1 MIISKYLPMLGIL
14 MLGTE
19 VCAQASKADTRNS
32 KNGESVFSPLVVQA
46 GKKSAEREAIK
57 RSGAYSSVDENRNL
71 QSADSILR
79 SIPGT
84 YTQMDAGQGAISVNI
99 RGMTGFGRV
108 NTMVDGI
115 TQTFYGSSSGSIY
128 HGGMPNSQF
137 GTLIDPNFIVGID
150 VARGNVIGGDGVNTL
165 TGSANF
171 RTIGVDDVVFSDNP
185 FGIRTK
191 FGVGNNG
198 IGRTGMVA
206 VGGKMRDFGNNGS
219 IGIMLAMSGSSIDSN
234 YKNGA
239 GQNSDEFFTEK
250 TFRQSPQSQL
260 YKIDVKPDEFNSLE
274 LSARNYVNKISQRLI
289 ASQDWYLKYHYTPFS
304 ELVDFNFIASNSR
317 GEQEFLPGTMGAIQ
331 RTKAK
336 NISEAFDI
344 NNTSRFN
351 VGEVDASLIYGAK
364 MTKNQY
370 IKKKNKGMLL
380 GEDQEYSTP
389 VGLSGRQKISA
400 LYTGLQ
406 LNYGILQGNADVNY
420 TRYDLSGF
428 KPACRPDVNCFPQR
442 ASQINRQDSGI
453 NPSVMLSAQVVPWF
467 QPFVSWSHSSRGPNV
482 QEAFFSTDGG
492 EAMNPYLKGE
502 SANTWQLGFNTDMHN
517 LIEKHDRL
525 LFKAVFFE
533 SRIKNYIYSEKF
545 KIFHEGGRLSRGQVG
560 EDKWD
565 NGDLIG
571 EFSNLAVYTNAPD
584 TVRSRGIELE
594 AFYDAEYAYGKLSL
608 SREITDQPLSYSSKD
623 FGGGDITQLPGITV
637 KLDSGI
643 RLLDSRLTLGSV
655 VKYTGDAVKTS
666 PEEDYSKPDTGNVEK
681 EEIKRI
687 PIILDLYS
695 SYEVNRNVMLKF
707 SIQNVMNKDYHD
719 SLNKMNWIP
728 NQSSS
733 GEPAN
738 TARGRTFIF
747 GGEIRF

>member
-1 MIISKYLPMLGIL
+1 MINTRYLPGLGIL
-14 MLGTE
+14 MLGTGA
-19 VCAQASKADTRNS
+19 CAQATETGSANTQK
-32 KNGESVFSPLVVQA
+32 GESVFSPLVVQA
-46 GKKSAEREAIK
+46 GRPSAEQEALS
-57 RSGAYSSVDENRNL
+57 RAGAYSSVDENRNL
-71 QSADSILR
+71 QSTDSVLR
-79 SIPGT
+79 GMPGT
-84 YTQMDAGQGAISVNI
+84 YTQLDAGQGAVSVNI

-115 TQTFYGSSSGSIY
+115 TQTFYGSSSGSMY

-137 GTLIDPNFIVGID
+137 GTLIDPNFIIGID
-150 VARGNVIGGDGVNTL
+150 VARGNVSGADGVNTL

-191 FGVGNNG
+191 FGSGNNG

-206 VGGKMRDFGNNGS
+206 VGGKFRDFGNSGS
-219 IGIMLAMSGSSIDSN
+219 IGVMAAMSGSSIDSN

-260 YKIDVKPDEFNSLE
+260 YKIDFKPDEFNSLE

-304 ELVDFNFIASNSR
+304 EWVDFNFTASSSR

-344 NNTSRFN
+344 NNTSRFSA
-351 VGEVDASLIYGAK
+351 GDVDAELSYGAK

-370 IKKKNKGMLL
+370 IKKKPGNMLL

-428 KPACRPDVNCFPQR
+428 KPACDPRVVCFPQG
-442 ASQINRQDSGI
+442 ASQINRNDSGL
-453 NPSVMLSAQVVPWF
+453 NPSVMLTAKVAPWF

-492 EAMNPYLKGE
+492 EAMNPFLKGE
-502 SANTWQLGFNTDMHN
+502 SANTWQLGFNTDMHE
-517 LIEKHDRL
+517 LLTRQDRL
-525 LFKAVFFE
+525 LLKAVFFE

-545 KIFHEGGRLSRGQVG
+545 RVFREGGRLSRGDAG

-565 NGDLIG
+565 NGDIVG
-571 EFSNLAVYTNAPD
+571 EFSHLTVYTNAPD

-594 AFYDAEYAYGKLSL
+594 ALYDTGFAWGKLSL
-608 SREITDQPLSYSSKD
+608 SRERTDQPLSYASKD
-623 FGGGDITQLPGITV
+623 FGGGDITQLPGMSVT
-637 KLDSGI
+637 LDSGI

-681 EEIKRI
+681 EEIKKI
-687 PIILDLYS
+687 PVVFDLYS
-695 SYEVNRNVMLKF
+695 SYEINRNVMLKF
-707 SIQNVMNKDYHD
+707 SVQNVMNKDYHD
-719 SLNKMNWIP
+719 ALNKLNWIP
-728 NQSSS
+728 NQSSA

-738 TARGRTFIF
+738 TARGRTYIF